1 MPLNIELKPN
11 EKIFING
18 AVLANGPSRAQIT
31 VLNDAAIL
39 REKDIYTEQQANTP
53 CKRVYLAVQCMYM
66 DPENAGQ
73 YQAPYQ
79 TLAAEVQ
86 DAAPSTQALI
96 GEITQDIAGGRLYQ
110 ALKVAKKLIEY
121 EQELLKHAGQSS

>member
-31 VLNDAAIL
+31 VLNDASIL
-39 REKDIYTEQQANTP
+39 REKDIYTEARADTP
-53 CKRVYLAVQCMYM
+53 CKRIYLAVQCMYM
-66 DPENAGQ
+66 DPAHADQ
-73 YQAPYQ
+73 YQQPYENMSAQ
-79 TLAAEVQ
+79 VRE
-86 DAAPSTQALI
+86 AAPSTEAML
-96 GEITQDIAGGRLYQ
+96 EEMSQDIANGRLYQ

-121 EQELLKHAGQSS
+121 EQELIDHARQST